1 MTLVLHTIRDV
12 EGGNLMYSQIKRGDL
27 YYADLDPAIGSEQGG
42 KRPVLIVQ
50 NDVGNYYSPTTI
62 VAALTTSIEHKHVLP
77 THQLVRA
84 RNGLRYDSII
94 LLEQVRVIDKMRLL
108 QCVGSLKDYEMQAVN
123 QKLLISLG
131 LASF

>member
-1 MTLVLHTIRDV
+1 
-12 EGGNLMYSQIKRGDL
+12 MYSQIKRGDL

-62 VAALTTSIEHKHVLP
+62 VAALTTSIKHKHVLP

-84 RNGLRYDSII
+84 REGLRYDSII